1 MVPQPTFRTFL
12 PSFFSYLHPGQV
24 LLFFALLSL
33 GSQGLASSSATP
45 TDLLADPTGL
55 PRAAT
60 DTPTSR
66 IGGQLY
72 LQLVEP
78 MHNVT
83 IGMGERAVLRC
94 KVEGVPAPNFR
105 WYKNDAPLT
114 SERRRIQIRN
124 YSWGSRL
131 RIKKVDTHDTGYYRC
146 VATNGQDRV
155 STQAILYVRYMAAS
169 NPPGA
174 LRLVRPMNNETV
186 QVGNRANLNCK
197 VAGMPTPVF
206 RWYRNDAPLSAEKN
220 LRIDIRNY
228 EWGSRLRIRHVETQ
242 DTGYYRCVASNEHQ
256 SIATTGILYVKYM
269 DDSHTPATS
278 SGEMGGYCQQYRGA
292 ACRKFIGNATIYMD
306 TLRAQGIIE
315 NQLTAAFTVI
325 GTSSDLT
332 KRCADYAIPS
342 LCHYA
347 FKYCDEHF
355 PYPQPRQL
363 CRDECEI
370 LENDIC
376 KTEYILA
383 KTHHLIGEWI
393 LPDCSELPL
402 IGTPESANCIRIGI
416 PTMSHI
422 NRSHT
427 CYEGKGG
434 GYRGTVAM
442 TKSGIPCQAWNTET
456 PHVHFLR
463 ASQYPELAG
472 GHNYCRNPGNEMD
485 TPFCFTT
492 DESTRAE
499 GCDIPKCV
507 RYLPGRLNRLNNV
520 TVLEG
525 GSATFVCRVHTVEGG
540 VPLPAFSWYKN
551 DVPLLAALNP
561 RVEMRHYRWE
571 SRLLIR
577 HVVTEDTG
585 YYRCVANNGVEAV
598 GTTGVL
604 FVKFYVD
611 GEMPEGGSDQI
622 MSLIIILVP
631 SISVPLIIAL
641 IFFIYCT
648 CRRHGD
654 ARGNGN
660 RAAVKGSASETI
672 PLQNLFAKHVPRC
685 PQFPIAAVRFLTE
698 LGEGAFGKVY
708 KGELVVTGSGEDA
721 KKILVAIKTLKENA
735 TLKTQHDFHREVDM
749 LADLRHQN
757 IVCLL
762 GVVMRDHPMCM
773 LFEYM
778 RYGDLHEF
786 LVMRSPHSDVGGSSD
801 DAGSHSSLD
810 HTDFLCVA
818 NQVAAGMDYLASKH
832 FCHRDLAAR
841 NCLVG
846 DNLLVKI
853 SDFGLSRDIYSSD
866 YYRVQS
872 KSLLPVRWMPPEA
885 ILYGKFS
892 TDSDV
897 WSFGVVLWEIFS
909 YGLQPYYG
917 YSNQEVIEM
926 IRSRQLLP
934 CPDNCPARMYSLM
947 LECWNEI
954 PARRPSFNQIHT
966 RLRAWEGMA
975 HSVSNHSNSGSNH
988 SNANAPSSASQSPQH
1003 TPKHFPAT
1011 YTPSQPPYTPFN
1023 PPYHRHTPP
1032 IPNGYPPHSTPANG
1046 TVQNGGVPNGSI
1058 PNGGFHGNGKV
1069 GNGTHKLPPGVLQS
1083 DA

>member
-1 MVPQPTFRTFL
+1 MAGSFGTPSAFL
-12 PSFFSYLHPGQV
+12 VAV
-24 LLFFALLSL
+24 LAAVWASGTAQ
-33 GSQGLASSSATP
+33 GSQGSASTATP
-45 TDLLADPTGL
+45 TDLLAVPSGL

-60 DTPTSR
+60 DPPTSR
-66 IGGQLY
+66 IGEQLY

-83 IGMGERAVLRC
+83 IGMGDRAVLRC
-94 KVEGVPAPNFR
+94 KVEGIPPPNFR

-155 STQAILYVRYMAAS
+155 STQAILYVRYMAA
-169 NPPGA
+169 NPSGT
-174 LRLVRPMNNETV
+174 LRLVQPMNNETV
-186 QVGNRANLNCK
+186 QVGNRASLNCK
-197 VAGMPTPVF
+197 VEGLPSPVF

-220 LRIDIRNY
+220 LRLDIRNY

-242 DTGYYRCVASNEHQ
+242 DTGYYRCVASNQHQ

-278 SGEMGGYCQQYRGA
+278 DGDMGGYCQQYRGA
-292 ACRKFIGNATIYMD
+292 GLPQFHRNATIYMD

-347 FKYCDEHF
+347 FKYCDEHY

-402 IGTPESANCIRIGI
+402 IGTPASSNCIRIGI
-416 PTMSHI
+416 PTMNHI
-422 NRSHT
+422 NRSHS
-427 CYEGKGG
+427 CYEGKGS
-434 GYRGTVAM
+434 GYRGTVAV
-442 TKSGIPCQAWNTET
+442 TKSGIPCQAWNREA

-463 ASQYPELAG
+463 ASQFPELAG

-485 TPFCFTT
+485 APFCFTT

-499 GCDIPKCV
+499 ECDIPKCV

-520 TVLEG
+520 TVPEG
-525 GSATFVCRVHTVEGG
+525 GSATFVCTVRTVRG
-540 VPLPAFSWYKN
+540 VPTPAFSWYKN
-551 DVPLLAALNP
+551 DAPVFESSLDP
-561 RVEMRHYRWE
+561 RVELTSNRWE
-571 SRLLIR
+571 SRLVIR
-577 HVVTEDTG
+577 QVVTEDTG

-604 FVKFYVD
+604 FVKYGYYAD
-611 GEMPEGGSDQI
+611 GEMPEGGTDQI

-641 IFFIYCT
+641 VFFIYCT

-654 ARGNGN
+654 ARGNGT
-660 RAAVKGSASETI
+660 RVMKGQASETI

-685 PQFPIAAVRFLTE
+685 PQFPIGAVRFLTE

-762 GVVMRDHPMCM
+762 GVVMRDQPMCM

-810 HTDFLCVA
+810 HTDFLCITTQIA
-818 NQVAAGMDYLASKH
+818 GGMDYLASKH

-846 DNLLVKI
+846 DNLLIKI

-885 ILYGKFS
+885 IMYGKFS

-926 IRSRQLLP
+926 IRGRQLLP

-975 HSVSNHSNSGSNH
+975 HSGSHSSGSNQ
-988 SNANAPSSASQSPQH
+988 SNANVQGAPSSASQSPVH
-1003 TPKHFPAT
+1003 TPKHFPN
-1011 YTPSQPPYTPFN
+1011 PPFNPQSSFN

-1046 TVQNGGVPNGSI
+1046 MVHNGGVSNGSI
-1058 PNGGFHGNGKV
+1058 PNGGYHGNGKV
-1069 GNGTHKLPPGVLQS
+1069 GNGIHKLPPGVLQS

>member
-24 LLFFALLSL
+24 LLFLTLLSL
-33 GSQGLASSSATP
+33 GSQGLASSPATP

-499 GCDIPKCV
+499 GCDIPKC
-507 RYLPGRLNRLNNV
+507 
-520 TVLEG
+520 
-525 GSATFVCRVHTVEGG
+525 
-540 VPLPAFSWYKN
+540 
-551 DVPLLAALNP
+551 
-561 RVEMRHYRWE
+561 
-571 SRLLIR
+571 
-577 HVVTEDTG
+577 
-585 YYRCVANNGVEAV
+585 
-598 GTTGVL
+598 
-604 FVKFYVD
+604 
-611 GEMPEGGSDQI
+611 EMPEGGSDQI

-749 LADLRHQN
+749 LADLVPITSDRFQN
-757 IVCLL
+757 HI
-762 GVVMRDHPMCM
+762 
-773 LFEYM
+773 
-778 RYGDLHEF
+778 
-786 LVMRSPHSDVGGSSD
+786 LV
-801 DAGSHSSLD
+801 A
-810 HTDFLCVA
+810 
-818 NQVAAGMDYLASKH
+818 
-832 FCHRDLAAR
+832 
-841 NCLVG
+841 
-846 DNLLVKI
+846 
-853 SDFGLSRDIYSSD
+853 
-866 YYRVQS
+866 
-872 KSLLPVRWMPPEA
+872 
-885 ILYGKFS
+885 
-892 TDSDV
+892 
-897 WSFGVVLWEIFS
+897 
-909 YGLQPYYG
+909 
-917 YSNQEVIEM
+917 
-926 IRSRQLLP
+926 
-934 CPDNCPARMYSLM
+934 
-947 LECWNEI
+947 
-954 PARRPSFNQIHT
+954 
-966 RLRAWEGMA
+966 
-975 HSVSNHSNSGSNH
+975 
-988 SNANAPSSASQSPQH
+988 
-1003 TPKHFPAT
+1003 
-1011 YTPSQPPYTPFN
+1011 
-1023 PPYHRHTPP
+1023 
-1032 IPNGYPPHSTPANG
+1032 
-1046 TVQNGGVPNGSI
+1046 
-1058 PNGGFHGNGKV
+1058 
-1069 GNGTHKLPPGVLQS
+1069 
-1083 DA
+1083 

>member
-1 MVPQPTFRTFL
+1 MARSQPGKF
-12 PSFFSYLHPGQV
+12 PSK
-24 LLFFALLSL
+24 
-33 GSQGLASSSATP
+33 LAP
-45 TDLLADPTGL
+45 CLAH
-55 PRAAT
+55 
-60 DTPTSR
+60 
-66 IGGQLY
+66 I
-72 LQLVEP
+72 
-78 MHNVT
+78 NVT
-83 IGMGERAVLRC
+83 E
-94 KVEGVPAPNFR
+94 
-105 WYKNDAPLT
+105 T
-114 SERRRIQIRN
+114 
-124 YSWGSRL
+124 
-131 RIKKVDTHDTGYYRC
+131 YR
-146 VATNGQDRV
+146 DS
-155 STQAILYVRYMAAS
+155 STS

-499 GCDIPKCV
+499 GCDIPKC
-507 RYLPGRLNRLNNV
+507 
-520 TVLEG
+520 
-525 GSATFVCRVHTVEGG
+525 
-540 VPLPAFSWYKN
+540 
-551 DVPLLAALNP
+551 
-561 RVEMRHYRWE
+561 
-571 SRLLIR
+571 
-577 HVVTEDTG
+577 
-585 YYRCVANNGVEAV
+585 
-598 GTTGVL
+598 
-604 FVKFYVD
+604 
-611 GEMPEGGSDQI
+611 EMPEGGSDQI

-786 LVMRSPHSDVGGSSD
+786 LVMRSPHSD
-801 DAGSHSSLD
+801 
-810 HTDFLCVA
+810 
-818 NQVAAGMDYLASKH
+818 VAAGMDYLASKH

>member
-1 MVPQPTFRTFL
+1 MAGSFGTPSAFL
-12 PSFFSYLHPGQV
+12 VAV
-24 LLFFALLSL
+24 LAAVWASGTAQ
-33 GSQGLASSSATP
+33 GSQGSASTATP
-45 TDLLADPTGL
+45 TDLLAVPSGL

-60 DTPTSR
+60 DPPTSR
-66 IGGQLY
+66 IGEQLY

-83 IGMGERAVLRC
+83 IGMGDRAVLRC
-94 KVEGVPAPNFR
+94 KVEGIPPPNFR

-155 STQAILYVRYMAAS
+155 STQAILYVRYMA
-169 NPPGA
+169 
-174 LRLVRPMNNETV
+174 
-186 QVGNRANLNCK
+186 
-197 VAGMPTPVF
+197 
-206 RWYRNDAPLSAEKN
+206 
-220 LRIDIRNY
+220 
-228 EWGSRLRIRHVETQ
+228 
-242 DTGYYRCVASNEHQ
+242 
-256 SIATTGILYVKYM
+256 
-269 DDSHTPATS
+269 DSHTPATS
-278 SGEMGGYCQQYRGA
+278 DGDMGGYCQQYRGA
-292 ACRKFIGNATIYMD
+292 GLPQFHRNATIYMD

-347 FKYCDEHF
+347 FKYCDEHY

-402 IGTPESANCIRIGI
+402 IGTPASSNCIRIGI
-416 PTMSHI
+416 PTMNHI
-422 NRSHT
+422 NRSHS
-427 CYEGKGG
+427 CYEGKGS
-434 GYRGTVAM
+434 GYRGTVAV
-442 TKSGIPCQAWNTET
+442 TKSGIPCQAWNREA

-463 ASQYPELAG
+463 ASQFPELAG

-485 TPFCFTT
+485 APFCFTT

-499 GCDIPKCV
+499 ECDIPKC
-507 RYLPGRLNRLNNV
+507 
-520 TVLEG
+520 
-525 GSATFVCRVHTVEGG
+525 
-540 VPLPAFSWYKN
+540 
-551 DVPLLAALNP
+551 
-561 RVEMRHYRWE
+561 
-571 SRLLIR
+571 
-577 HVVTEDTG
+577 
-585 YYRCVANNGVEAV
+585 
-598 GTTGVL
+598 
-604 FVKFYVD
+604 
-611 GEMPEGGSDQI
+611 EMPEGGTDQI

-641 IFFIYCT
+641 VFFIYCT

-654 ARGNGN
+654 ARGNGT
-660 RAAVKGSASETI
+660 RVMKGQASETI

-685 PQFPIAAVRFLTE
+685 PQFPIGAVRFLTE

-762 GVVMRDHPMCM
+762 GVVMRDQPMCM

-810 HTDFLCVA
+810 HTDFLCITTQIA
-818 NQVAAGMDYLASKH
+818 GGMDYLASKH

-846 DNLLVKI
+846 DNLLIKI

-885 ILYGKFS
+885 IMYGKFS

-926 IRSRQLLP
+926 IRGRQLLP

-975 HSVSNHSNSGSNH
+975 HSGSHSSGSNQ
-988 SNANAPSSASQSPQH
+988 SNANVQGAPSSASQSPVH
-1003 TPKHFPAT
+1003 TPKHFPN
-1011 YTPSQPPYTPFN
+1011 PPFNPQSSFN

-1046 TVQNGGVPNGSI
+1046 MVHNGGVSNGSI
-1058 PNGGFHGNGKV
+1058 PNGGYHGNGKV
-1069 GNGTHKLPPGVLQS
+1069 GNGIHKLPPGVLQS

>member
-1 MVPQPTFRTFL
+1 MAGAVRP
-12 PSFFSYLHPGQV
+12 FS
-24 LLFFALLSL
+24 
-33 GSQGLASSSATP
+33 GSQGLGSSPAAP

-55 PRAAT
+55 PPAAAT
-60 DTPTSR
+60 DHPTSR

-83 IGMGERAVLRC
+83 IGMGDRAVLRC

-155 STQAILYVRYMAAS
+155 STQAILYVRYMAA
-169 NPPGA
+169 NPSGS
-174 LRLVRPMNNETV
+174 LRLVQPMNNETV
-186 QVGNRANLNCK
+186 QVGNRASLNCK
-197 VAGMPTPVF
+197 VEGLPTPVF

-242 DTGYYRCVASNEHQ
+242 DTGYYRCVASTEHQ

-269 DDSHTPATS
+269 DDSHTPAMS
-278 SGEMGGYCQQYRGA
+278 DRDMGGYCQQYRGA

-347 FKYCDEHF
+347 FKYCDAHF

-376 KTEYILA
+376 RTEYILA

-402 IGTPESANCIRIGI
+402 IGTPESSNCIRIGI
-416 PTMSHI
+416 PTMNHI

-427 CYEGKGG
+427 CYEGKGS
-434 GYRGTVAM
+434 GYRGTVAV
-442 TKSGIPCQAWNTET
+442 TKSGIPCQAWNKET

-463 ASQYPELAG
+463 ASQFPELAG

-485 TPFCFTT
+485 APFCFTT
-492 DESTRAE
+492 DEGTRAE
-499 GCDIPKCV
+499 ECDIPKC
-507 RYLPGRLNRLNNV
+507 
-520 TVLEG
+520 
-525 GSATFVCRVHTVEGG
+525 
-540 VPLPAFSWYKN
+540 
-551 DVPLLAALNP
+551 
-561 RVEMRHYRWE
+561 
-571 SRLLIR
+571 
-577 HVVTEDTG
+577 
-585 YYRCVANNGVEAV
+585 
-598 GTTGVL
+598 
-604 FVKFYVD
+604 
-611 GEMPEGGSDQI
+611 EMPEGGTDQI

-654 ARGNGN
+654 AHGNGTH
-660 RAAVKGSASETI
+660 VMKGTASETI

-685 PQFPIAAVRFLTE
+685 PQFPIGAVRFLTE

-762 GVVMRDHPMCM
+762 GVVMRDQPMCM

-810 HTDFLCVA
+810 HTDFLCIA
-818 NQVAAGMDYLASKH
+818 NQIAGGMDYLASKH

-846 DNLLVKI
+846 DNLLIKI

-885 ILYGKFS
+885 IMYGKFS

-975 HSVSNHSNSGSNH
+975 HSGSHSSGSNH
-988 SNANAPSSASQSPQH
+988 SNANVQGAPSSASQSPVH
-1003 TPKHFPAT
+1003 TPKHFPNPPFNP
-1011 YTPSQPPYTPFN
+1011 PSSQSAFN

-1046 TVQNGGVPNGSI
+1046 MVHNGGVPNGSI
-1058 PNGGFHGNGKV
+1058 PNGGYHGNGKV
-1069 GNGTHKLPPGVLQS
+1069 GNGIHKLPPGVLQS

>member
-1 MVPQPTFRTFL
+1 MAG
-12 PSFFSYLHPGQV
+12 SFGAHT
-24 LLFFALLSL
+24 ALLAAGML
-33 GSQGLASSSATP
+33 AVWAAGTAQGSQGLGSSPAAP

-55 PRAAT
+55 PPAAAT
-60 DTPTSR
+60 DHPTSR

-83 IGMGERAVLRC
+83 IGMGDRAVLRC

-155 STQAILYVRYMAAS
+155 STQAILYVRYMA
-169 NPPGA
+169 
-174 LRLVRPMNNETV
+174 
-186 QVGNRANLNCK
+186 
-197 VAGMPTPVF
+197 
-206 RWYRNDAPLSAEKN
+206 
-220 LRIDIRNY
+220 
-228 EWGSRLRIRHVETQ
+228 
-242 DTGYYRCVASNEHQ
+242 
-256 SIATTGILYVKYM
+256 
-269 DDSHTPATS
+269 DSHTPATS
-278 SGEMGGYCQQYRGA
+278 DRDMGGYCQQYRGA

-347 FKYCDEHF
+347 FKYCDAHF

-376 KTEYILA
+376 RTEYILA

-416 PTMSHI
+416 PTMNHI

-427 CYEGKGG
+427 CYEGKGS
-434 GYRGTVAM
+434 GYRGTVAV
-442 TKSGIPCQAWNTET
+442 TKSGIPCQAWNKET

-463 ASQYPELAG
+463 ASQFPELAG

-485 TPFCFTT
+485 APFCFTT
-492 DESTRAE
+492 DEGTRAE
-499 GCDIPKCV
+499 ECDIPKCV

-520 TVLEG
+520 TVPEG
-525 GSATFVCRVHTVEGG
+525 GSATFVCTVRRVDG
-540 VPLPAFSWYKN
+540 VPTPAFSWYKN
-551 DVPLLAALNP
+551 DVPVFESLNP
-561 RVEMRHYRWE
+561 RVQMRHYRWE
-571 SRLLIR
+571 SRLVLQ
-577 HVVTEDTG
+577 HVITDDTG

-604 FVKFYVD
+604 FVKYGYAD
-611 GEMPEGGSDQI
+611 SEMPEGGTDQI

-654 ARGNGN
+654 ARGNGTH
-660 RAAVKGSASETI
+660 VMKGTASETI

-685 PQFPIAAVRFLTE
+685 PQFPIGAVRFLTE

-762 GVVMRDHPMCM
+762 GVVMRDQPMCM

-810 HTDFLCVA
+810 HTDFLCIA
-818 NQVAAGMDYLASKH
+818 NQIAGGMDYLASKH

-846 DNLLVKI
+846 DNLLIKI

-885 ILYGKFS
+885 IMYGKFS

-975 HSVSNHSNSGSNH
+975 HSGSHSSGSNH
-988 SNANAPSSASQSPQH
+988 SNANVQGAPSSASQSPVH
-1003 TPKHFPAT
+1003 TPKHFPNPPFNP
-1011 YTPSQPPYTPFN
+1011 PSSQSAFN

-1046 TVQNGGVPNGSI
+1046 MVHNGGVPNGSI
-1058 PNGGFHGNGKV
+1058 PNGGYHGNGKV
-1069 GNGTHKLPPGVLQS
+1069 GNGIHKLPPGVLQS

>member
-1 MVPQPTFRTFL
+1 MAGAVRP
-12 PSFFSYLHPGQV
+12 FS
-24 LLFFALLSL
+24 
-33 GSQGLASSSATP
+33 GSQGLGSSPAAP

-55 PRAAT
+55 PPAAAT
-60 DTPTSR
+60 DHPTSR

-83 IGMGERAVLRC
+83 IGMGDRAVLRC

-155 STQAILYVRYMAAS
+155 STQAILYVRYMA
-169 NPPGA
+169 
-174 LRLVRPMNNETV
+174 
-186 QVGNRANLNCK
+186 
-197 VAGMPTPVF
+197 
-206 RWYRNDAPLSAEKN
+206 
-220 LRIDIRNY
+220 
-228 EWGSRLRIRHVETQ
+228 
-242 DTGYYRCVASNEHQ
+242 
-256 SIATTGILYVKYM
+256 
-269 DDSHTPATS
+269 DSHTPAMS
-278 SGEMGGYCQQYRGA
+278 DRDMGGYCQQYRGA

-347 FKYCDEHF
+347 FKYCDAHF

-376 KTEYILA
+376 RTEYILA

-402 IGTPESANCIRIGI
+402 IGTPESSNCIRIGI
-416 PTMSHI
+416 PTMNHI

-427 CYEGKGG
+427 CYEGKGS
-434 GYRGTVAM
+434 GYRGTVAV
-442 TKSGIPCQAWNTET
+442 TKSGIPCQAWNKET

-463 ASQYPELAG
+463 ASQFPELAG

-485 TPFCFTT
+485 APFCFTT
-492 DESTRAE
+492 DEGTRAE
-499 GCDIPKCV
+499 ECDIPKCV

-520 TVLEG
+520 TVPEG
-525 GSATFVCRVHTVEGG
+525 GSATFVCTVRRVDG
-540 VPLPAFSWYKN
+540 VPTPAFSWYKN
-551 DVPLLAALNP
+551 DVPVFESLNP
-561 RVEMRHYRWE
+561 RVQMRHYRWE
-571 SRLLIR
+571 SRLVLQ
-577 HVVTEDTG
+577 HVITDDTG

-604 FVKFYVD
+604 FVKYGYAD
-611 GEMPEGGSDQI
+611 SEMPEGGTDQI

-654 ARGNGN
+654 AHGNGTH
-660 RAAVKGSASETI
+660 VMKGTASETI

-685 PQFPIAAVRFLTE
+685 PQFPIGAVRFLTE

-762 GVVMRDHPMCM
+762 GVVMRDQPMCM

-810 HTDFLCVA
+810 HTDFLCIA
-818 NQVAAGMDYLASKH
+818 NQIAGGMDYLASKH

-846 DNLLVKI
+846 DNLLIKI

-885 ILYGKFS
+885 IMYGKFS

-975 HSVSNHSNSGSNH
+975 HSGSHSSGSNH
-988 SNANAPSSASQSPQH
+988 SNANVQGAPSSASQSPVH
-1003 TPKHFPAT
+1003 TPKHFPNPPFNP
-1011 YTPSQPPYTPFN
+1011 PSSQSAFN

-1046 TVQNGGVPNGSI
+1046 MVHNGGVPNGSI
-1058 PNGGFHGNGKV
+1058 PNGGYHGNGKV
-1069 GNGTHKLPPGVLQS
+1069 GNGIHKLPPGVLQS